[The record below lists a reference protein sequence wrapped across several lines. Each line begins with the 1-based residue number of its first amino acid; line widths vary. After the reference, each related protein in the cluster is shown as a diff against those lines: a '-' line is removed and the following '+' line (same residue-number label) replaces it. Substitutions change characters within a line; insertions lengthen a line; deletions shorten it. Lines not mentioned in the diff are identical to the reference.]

1 MLPRRREAQLAGR
14 PLRPGTS
21 PAWRTPC
28 APKRGT
34 GRDRPRV
41 RTLRCM
47 QGMVSAG
54 LLVGAFAVVAATAA
68 FAAARLHRL
77 TRAGRPLDPPDA

>member
-1 MLPRRREAQLAGR
+1 
-14 PLRPGTS
+14 
-21 PAWRTPC
+21 
-28 APKRGT
+28 
-34 GRDRPRV
+34 
-41 RTLRCM
+41 M